1 MRTVLTLLLIAA
13 SGIAAPVPVEAKR
26 TPLDKMLGEWII
38 VSIDNGQG
46 PIEPTGDFA
55 TYTLT
60 IEGDKLSTATTGAPA
75 YQKLPVTCDF
85 KTDPM
90 QLSVQF
96 GGDSS
101 LAGIFKFEKDRLHWC
116 HAQAGKPRPT
126 EFKGGNGDQS
136 FIWKRVGK

>member
-1 MRTVLTLLLIAA
+1 MRTLSILAVFAVTSL
-13 SGIAAPVPVEAKR
+13 AAPVPQEAKR
-26 TPLDKMLGEWII
+26 TPLDRMQGNWII
-38 VSIDNGQG
+38 VSLDRGNG
-46 PIEPTGDFA
+46 PIEPSGDFA

-60 IEGDKLSTATTGAPA
+60 IEGDKLSTATALSGA
-75 YQKLPVTCDF
+75 YQKLAVKCDF

-90 QLSVQF
+90 QLNVAF

-101 LAGIFKFEKDRLHWC
+101 LAGIFKFEKEQLHWC

-126 EFKGGNGDQS
+126 EFRGGNGDQY